1 MKHYY
6 ILFYKSRK
14 IKWKH
19 MIVNTEKDV
28 YKCLNVRKNK
38 KMVIFSRE
46 INFSFYRK
54 KYLLPFVK
62 EFLFLLR
69 NGIAYLEAFT
79 IMKTYENN
87 IFKKK
92 ILEDIIDSVQQ
103 GNKIVDSFSINSE
116 FFGKFFL
123 KVLFIGEES
132 GNMESALELLISELE
147 EYKKLKKQIFS
158 LLFYPCFLI
167 FFSTF
172 ILIFLFSF
180 IFPKLLSLFQDTG
193 IPLPLITRILLQIK
207 YIFPFLGLIVILCFI
222 GIYLIFIKKYHK
234 ELQHKIDRFL
244 FNKYYC
250 SGLFAEM
257 LRLRMSKYLELLLK
271 TGFSFQETFS
281 ILEKE
286 IENLEFCKRFL
297 SMKKKIYKGEKVHI
311 AFRELGCF
319 SEKDLYFIALGEEG
333 GNIEE
338 IFQKI
343 AMYTQEQLY
352 FKIQKY
358 LLWLEPS
365 IFIIFGLCIGIVIIA
380 VYLPMFSL
388 SNIL

>member
-1 MKHYY
+1 
-6 ILFYKSRK
+6 
-14 IKWKH
+14 

-147 EYKKLKKQIFS
+147 EYKKLKQQIFS
-158 LLFYPCFLI
+158 LLFYPCF
-167 FFSTF
+167 S
-172 ILIFLFSF
+172 LFSHW
-180 IFPKLLSLFQDTG
+180 D
-193 IPLPLITRILLQIK
+193 
-207 YIFPFLGLIVILCFI
+207 
-222 GIYLIFIKKYHK
+222 
-234 ELQHKIDRFL
+234 
-244 FNKYYC
+244 
-250 SGLFAEM
+250 
-257 LRLRMSKYLELLLK
+257 
-271 TGFSFQETFS
+271 
-281 ILEKE
+281 
-286 IENLEFCKRFL
+286 
-297 SMKKKIYKGEKVHI
+297 
-311 AFRELGCF
+311 
-319 SEKDLYFIALGEEG
+319 
-333 GNIEE
+333 
-338 IFQKI
+338 
-343 AMYTQEQLY
+343 
-352 FKIQKY
+352 
-358 LLWLEPS
+358 
-365 IFIIFGLCIGIVIIA
+365 FG
-380 VYLPMFSL
+380 
-388 SNIL
+388 